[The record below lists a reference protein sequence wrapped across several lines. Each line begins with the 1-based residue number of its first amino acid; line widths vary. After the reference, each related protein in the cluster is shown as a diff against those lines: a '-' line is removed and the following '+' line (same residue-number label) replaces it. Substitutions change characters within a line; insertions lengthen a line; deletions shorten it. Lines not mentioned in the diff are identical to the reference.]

1 MSAVTIILVYHPFSR
16 APLLVINLCIHMQS
30 LLPGRFKHTLQFT
43 AVSSVQQKL
52 GVKLYLTVI
61 LWEPTL

>member
-1 MSAVTIILVYHPFSR
+1 
-16 APLLVINLCIHMQS
+16 MQS